1 MGGITKAFENA
12 FERMREQRWE
22 YIYILID
29 IHGTIFE
36 SDYSSDCNYNWLG
49 NAKEA
54 LQMMSDRN
62 DICLILWSGTH
73 FDKLTKY
80 WAYMVKN
87 GIVFD
92 YMNSNPEVG
101 DTDIYSKEKIYFN
114 VGIDDKFGFEPE
126 TDWNEIISFLESH
139 PCC

>member
-22 YIYILID
+22 YIYVLID

-73 FDKLTKY
+73 SDKLTKY

-126 TDWNEIISFLESH
+126 TDWDEIINFLESH

>member
-22 YIYILID
+22 YIYVLID

-73 FDKLTKY
+73 SDKLTKY

-126 TDWNEIISFLESH
+126 TDWDEIISFLESH